1 MKRLVLV
8 ILIGVLSIFSSN
20 NIWAQSKNY
29 SNLAY
34 TDNAAKTKVLRPS
47 VPKRA
52 NQLKKELNLDEKQT
66 AEVKILLENHFEK
79 AASIKAQN
87 KDKETFSE
95 NIQLKA
101 ARMQFHKELKKI
113 LDKDQRQKLKAFR
126 DKRKAEKKTEAKK
139 K

>member
-8 ILIGVLSIFSSN
+8 ILIGVLSIFSST

-66 AEVKILLENHFEK
+66 AEVKILL
-79 AASIKAQN
+79 
-87 KDKETFSE
+87 
-95 NIQLKA
+95 
-101 ARMQFHKELKKI
+101 
-113 LDKDQRQKLKAFR
+113 
-126 DKRKAEKKTEAKK
+126 
-139 K
+139 